1 VAAGRTGG
9 KDQRV
14 VNLTPDEIERRTF
27 SIEARGYD
35 RDEVRKFL
43 FEVAARLRLAFHT
56 TQPPISYPIRRPI
69 EPALPPASDS
79 ATTATG
85 TAATPDTKGIVPAAP
100 SDRPASKSA
109 AAKAEQT
116 GSPRPGDGTSAD
128 AGDDLATPLGD
139 PLAALAGTSDFGG
152 NPPISAKAGLADRAE
167 AESKQAAAAIDAI
180 AAIDPNEG
188 YERLGTA
195 VAAVLR
201 ATQDAVTTRREQAEA
216 IATSIKAEADADA
229 AEIRRQAEADA
240 VWQHDRAK
248 RVLITAKEQA
258 DAIIAEAESQ
268 AKAMIMSARE
278 QAEQHTQHV
287 AAQARRHAETI
298 LRAEREALRRLH
310 EAKSGLTTAI
320 DVIGAAESRPVVDL
334 TDFRPHV
341 RLGEASVAMPL
352 DADDLGAQDPLVRMV
367 RHAVHR
373 AVDGAAEH
381 ADADADEA
389 TTDPTTDAT
398 DQADADDEPRAASET
413 DEHAAD
419 RPAIV

>member
-1 VAAGRTGG
+1 
-9 KDQRV
+9 

-69 EPALPPASDS
+69 EDVPSQADGHG
-79 ATTATG
+79 TTAG
-85 TAATPDTKGIVPAAP
+85 SAAP
-100 SDRPASKSA
+100 PRGNGNT
-109 AAKAEQT
+109 KAEA
-116 GSPRPGDGTSAD
+116 PGTSAGD
-128 AGDDLATPLGD
+128 AADGLANPLGD
-139 PLAALAGTSDFGG
+139 PLAALAGTSEAGQ
-152 NPPISAKAGLADRAE
+152 PPMSKKMSLAERAE
-167 AESKQAAAAIDAI
+167 AESKQAAEAIDAI

-216 IATSIKAEADADA
+216 IAASIRAEADADA

-258 DAIIAEAESQ
+258 DAIIAEAETQ
-268 AKAMIMSARE
+268 AKAMITSARD

-298 LRAEREALRRLH
+298 LRAEREALRRLQ

-341 RLGEASVAMPL
+341 RLGEASVAIPH
-352 DADDLGAQDPLVRMV
+352 DADDLSAQDPLVRMV

-381 ADADADEA
+381 AGADDHHGADDPADADRHEA
-389 TTDPTTDAT
+389 AVVEAVEPTAEASAEV
-398 DQADADDEPRAASET
+398 QGDDELASEPS
-413 DEHAAD
+413 AA
-419 RPAIV
+419 V